1 LGQAQRGRAEGKAS
15 FAAEVICLTPE
26 TFAFMCVRLCTG
38 KMAPKNLQ
46 LIPVVNIVYDA
57 LLDTAPPS
65 YELLRESL
73 NSMGLLTCQ
82 RCC

>member
-1 LGQAQRGRAEGKAS
+1 
-15 FAAEVICLTPE
+15 
-26 TFAFMCVRLCTG
+26 MCVRLCTG